1 MKYQWQIMK
10 SLGLKD
16 EEIKDFADPSY
27 WLKYFPP
34 HCKEDLKKMGI
45 KVSNS
50 FNGCICTCACMLLQ
64 LDFNILC
71 FTNYSLPY
79 SPDHIERFWGD
90 GVNYR
95 C

>member
-16 EEIKDFADPSY
+16 EEIKEFADPAH

-45 KVSNS
+45 KVSKEDQ
-50 FNGCICTCACMLLQ
+50 FYDGCICSYTCMLLQ
-64 LDFNILC
+64 LDFDSLC
-71 FTNYSLPY
+71 
-79 SPDHIERFWGD
+79 
-90 GVNYR
+90 
-95 C
+95 